1 MSSFPGPAS
10 FKTMIRDGKIKRA
23 DAMKV
28 LYSDIHVV
36 PDFNLRD
43 TDAEYEAGVAALADY
58 ILSGGTVPAL
68 EVVARQDGA
77 GVDLVDGHRRH
88 AAYGLAISRGAP
100 IEWISVV
107 GFIGNE
113 LDRQARIFTSNESAK
128 LRPLEAAR
136 GFLRFLKMGLD
147 VAAIAAHTHKS
158 RTLVEAYLILAT
170 APVDVQQMVREGSVS
185 AEVAIDAVRAHGDA
199 AGDYLARKAAEAKA
213 KGKTRVTAGTIRGR
227 ALPKKVV
234 APLITG
240 VDAFMAGLTNHHR
253 AAVIDAREG
262 RVAPETIA
270 VPVSALADLLSAH
283 DAVQAARLRQE
294 ERDRSRVV
302 SPPPQQEMD
311 HGSEEH
317 APA

>member
-1 MSSFPGPAS
+1 MTQPTVAS
-10 FKTMIRDGKIKRA
+10 FKTMTRDGTIKRA

-28 LYSDIHVV
+28 LYRDIHVV
-36 PDFNLRD
+36 PEFNLRD
-43 TDAEYEAGVAALADY
+43 HDDEYHAGIAQLADY
-58 ILSGGTVPAL
+58 IMAGGMLPPL
-68 EVVARQDGA
+68 EVVAKQDGS
-77 GVDLVDGHRRH
+77 GVELVDGHRRH
-88 AAYGLAISRGAP
+88 AAYGIAIQRGAP
-100 IEWISVV
+100 IEWVSIVAFS
-107 GFIGNE
+107 GNQI
-113 LDRQARIFTSNESAK
+113 DRYARIYTSNESAK

-136 GFLRFLKMGLD
+136 GYLRFLRMGLD
-147 VAAIAAHTHKS
+147 VAEIARHTHKS
-158 RTLVEAYLILAT
+158 RTLIESYLILAC
-170 APVDVQQMVREGSVS
+170 APPAVQDMVRAGTVS
-185 AEVAIDAVRAHGDA
+185 AEVAIDGVRQHGDGA
-199 AGDYLARKAAEAKA
+199 AEYLAGKAVEAKA
-213 KGKTRVTAGTIRGR
+213 RGKARVTAGTIRGR

-262 RVAPETIA
+262 RVAPETID

-317 APA
+317 APT